1 MQYLRRA
8 AALGVVLAA
17 LGTGPTL
24 AAPDNGK
31 TLHFELTCDD
41 GNVYQASFNG
51 GPAAFHLDTG
61 GLYIWKEIQFVTPT
75 GESGVLTHG
84 LQGFAASPTV
94 TCSYTGAVSGNAVVQ
109 HTYND
114 TGTFTITG
122 TLTAMSLRLFLIRLR
137 EVGPTIIA
145 CNTKN
150 SAGAA
155 MITTSVN
162 TNWEIVASRV
172 LANR

>member
-1 MQYLRRA
+1 MPILRRA
-8 AALGVVLAA
+8 TILAAVLAVA
-17 LGTGPTL
+17 AVAPVA
-24 AAPDNGK
+24 AAPDNGQ

-94 TCSYTGAVSGNAVVQ
+94 TCTYTGAVSGNAYTVIGFYP
-109 HTYND
+109 H
-114 TGTFTITG
+114 
-122 TLTAMSLRLFLIRLR
+122 
-137 EVGPTIIA
+137 E
-145 CNTKN
+145 
-150 SAGAA
+150 
-155 MITTSVN
+155 
-162 TNWEIVASRV
+162 
-172 LANR
+172 